1 MGATVFLTTHYL
13 EEAEAA
19 EAVCVIAAGRVIEYG
34 SPSEIKARYP
44 RRSPP
49 AARDER
55 SLEDAYLALI
65 AAAGGGAGERIPA
78 GSPTTAGNSR

>member
-1 MGATVFLTTHYL
+1 MGNHLRIFGKR
-13 EEAEAA
+13 
-19 EAVCVIAAGRVIEYG
+19 C

-49 AARDER
+49 AARDEG

-65 AAAGGGAGERIPA
+65 DAAGGGAGERILA